1 MGAEEAMSTA
11 LAINETPKVALHNDP
26 RVRAVAY
33 QILVVSLV
41 LLGGWILVSNTVANL
56 ARLGVASGFG
66 FLSRPSG
73 FDIGQSMIDYSS
85 SSTFGRA
92 FLVGFLNT
100 ILVAVV
106 GIICATIIG
115 FVMGIAR
122 LSHNWL
128 VNTLAA
134 VYVETVRNVPLL
146 LQLLL
151 IYAIVVHALPQP
163 RESGELFGLVLL
175 NTGGLFLP
183 RAVPQPGFAVF
194 AIISL
199 LAVLAIPF
207 VLRWAARK
215 RELTGQPVKT
225 LPIVLGLIALIPI
238 SYLVT
243 GMPVSWDLPV
253 MGRFRASG
261 GLAIQPEFVALVLGL
276 AVYTGSFIAEIVR
289 SGIQAVSKGQW
300 EAARLPGAV
309 SRPDPAL
316 HCHPAGAAGD
326 HPAADQ
332 PVSQPDQEQ
341 LARDCDRLSRLLQH
355 RRHDQQPDRPGGR
368 GGGDHHGRLPDAQP
382 DHLVFHELVQR
393 RAWRWWSVSPWPP
406 NPLPMAPPLAERHG
420 RSAGCRR
427 NLFATPFDTALT
439 VVVFLVLADDRPAAA
454 SAGRC

>member
-1 MGAEEAMSTA
+1 MSTA
-11 LAINETPKVALHNDP
+11 LSIDDTPKVALHNDP

-33 QILVVSLV
+33 QMLVVALV
-41 LLGGWILVSNTVANL
+41 LIGGWILVSNTIANL

-66 FLSRPSG
+66 FLARPSG
-73 FDIGQSMIDYSS
+73 FDIGQSLIDYSAA
-85 SSTFGRA
+85 STFGRA

-106 GIICATIIG
+106 GIILATTIG

-183 RAVPQPGFAVF
+183 RPIPQPGFGVF
-194 AIISL
+194 ATVSL
-199 LAVLAIPF
+199 LALAAIPF

-215 RELTGQPVKT
+215 RELTGQPVHT
-225 LPIVLGLIALIPI
+225 LSIVLGLLALIPA

-243 GMPVSWDLPV
+243 GMPLTWDLPV

-261 GLAIQPEFVALVLGL
+261 GLAVQPEFVALVLGL
-276 AVYTGSFIAEIVR
+276 SVYTGAFIAEIVR

-300 EAARLPGAV
+300 EAAGSLG
-309 SRPDPAL
+309 
-316 HCHPAGAAGD
+316 
-326 HPAADQ
+326 
-332 PVSQPDQEQ
+332 
-341 LARDCDRLSRLLQH
+341 LSRGQTLRFIVIPQALRVIIPPQTN
-355 RRHDQQPDRPGGR
+355 QYLNLTKNSSLAIAIGYPDFFNIAGTINNQTGQAVEVVAITMGVYLTLSLITSYFMNWYNARM
-368 GGGDHHGRLPDAQP
+368 A
-382 DHLVFHELVQR
+382 LV
-393 RAWRWWSVSPWPP
+393 
-406 NPLPMAPPLAERHG
+406 ER
-420 RSAGCRR
+420 
-427 NLFATPFDTALT
+427 
-439 VVVFLVLADDRPAAA
+439 
-454 SAGRC
+454 